1 MTGSTIRA
9 FLAVEVSAEIRA
21 RLTELRRELERSGA
35 AVRWV
40 GEERLHATVK
50 FLGGV
55 SEATLPA
62 VHPALIRALAA
73 TPRMT
78 VVVRGL
84 GVFPDPRRPR
94 IVWVGFDCPPLG
106 AAAAA
111 VDAALEP
118 LGFAVETRV
127 FRPHITLGRVTHPSG
142 WGRLSAALQAHGA
155 ADLGCCELAELSG
168 YRSDLRRDGAVYT
181 KLWTVPFGG

>member
-9 FLAVEVSAEIRA
+9 FLAVEVTADIRA
-21 RLTELRRELERSGA
+21 ALVGLRRELERSGA

-40 GEERLHATVK
+40 GDEKLHATVK
-50 FLGGV
+50 FLGSV
-55 SEATLPA
+55 PDATLPA
-62 VHPALIRALAA
+62 VHAALSCALAA

-84 GVFPDPRRPR
+84 GVFPNSRRPR
-94 IVWVGFDCPPLG
+94 IVWVGVDCPPLG
-106 AAAAA
+106 AVAAA
-111 VDAALEP
+111 VDVALEP
-118 LGFAVETRV
+118 LGFAGELRA
-127 FRPHITLGRVTHPSG
+127 FHPHITLGRVTHRSG
-142 WGRLSAALQAHGA
+142 WARLSAALQAHGA
-155 ADLGCCELAELSG
+155 DELGRCQLAELIG